1 MSPVTIFAKVSAAM
15 GRGPAATARPSIAI
29 RVSRE
34 TETPLAANG
43 PPTFSE
49 RFVTTSR
56 LGSLLAS
63 ANEKLSDRGA
73 MRLWTAG
80 VLAVG
85 VAIRFGWTFFHGFRV
100 NPTEAFYEAAA
111 FAARGEP
118 ADAYGPGTGP
128 TAHLPPGMPSMVG
141 MVYHLWNSWVCSR
154 CESAAGRAW
163 PGRPR
168 LQRRCLS
175 RFPTLGRSA
184 TRRCSARRFG
194 REAISVSTLRS
205 ATTKKPSV
213 HRTPARSFWIASPR
227 SRRFSIPPPSPT

>member
-1 MSPVTIFAKVSAAM
+1 M

-141 MVYHLWNSWVCSR
+141 MVYHLWTPGFARAAKARLGGLGRGGRGFSGVVCRDFLPLGAPQRGGVRLEGLDAKQFRFQLCARLPRRSHQSIGPQQGLFGSPHRGLAVSPSR
-154 CESAAGRAW
+154 
-163 PGRPR
+163 RPR
-168 LQRRCLS
+168 Q
-175 RFPTLGRSA
+175 PEVGRKR
-184 TRRCSARRFG
+184 TR
-194 REAISVSTLRS
+194 VQ
-205 ATTKKPSV
+205 
-213 HRTPARSFWIASPR
+213 
-227 SRRFSIPPPSPT
+227 